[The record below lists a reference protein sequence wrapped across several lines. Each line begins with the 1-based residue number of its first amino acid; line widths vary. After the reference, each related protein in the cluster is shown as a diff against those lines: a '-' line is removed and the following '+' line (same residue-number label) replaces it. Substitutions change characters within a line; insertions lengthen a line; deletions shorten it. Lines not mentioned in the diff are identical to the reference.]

1 MTIPLEKLKER
12 LLENPAVREEYDRL
26 GPVFEMVGALIDARH
41 EAGLTQAEVA
51 ARMGTKQSVI
61 ARLEKARRLPSLE
74 MVTRYAA
81 ALGRRIVLEPREPAE
96 PR

>member
-1 MTIPLEKLKER
+1 MTIPLERLKER

-81 ALGRRIVLEPREPAE
+81 ALGRRIVLEPRQPAGS
-96 PR
+96 R